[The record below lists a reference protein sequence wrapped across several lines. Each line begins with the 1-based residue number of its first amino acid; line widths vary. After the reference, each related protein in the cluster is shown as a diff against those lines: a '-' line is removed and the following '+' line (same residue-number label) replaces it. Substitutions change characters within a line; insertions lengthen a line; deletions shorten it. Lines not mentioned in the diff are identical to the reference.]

1 VPQLPV
7 AIGVLNG
14 DVSVYGPE
22 RGHGWRVLKKVG
34 DWACA
39 MGVPP
44 DRLDPMAEELAD
56 ASGGSVR
63 GGAAKRETPGGKE
76 DMEWRY
82 SGVKRK

>member
-7 AIGVLNG
+7 GIGILNG
-14 DVSVYGPE
+14 DVSVYDTV
-22 RGHGWRVLKKVG
+22 RGDGGVLKKVG